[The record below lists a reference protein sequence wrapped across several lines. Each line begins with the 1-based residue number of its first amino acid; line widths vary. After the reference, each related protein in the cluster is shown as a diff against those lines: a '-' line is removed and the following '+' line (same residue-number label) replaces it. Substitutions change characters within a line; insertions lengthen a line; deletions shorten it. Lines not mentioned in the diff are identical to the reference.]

1 MTIDETYLVLFAALG
16 TADKLFL
23 AWIAVS
29 LIASAPIL
37 FFNDRLNRAM
47 GNWLLIL
54 YLLFSLVVADRWGVV
69 LTKVIDLLGTLRE
82 QDESFPFP
90 QISLLLGLA
99 SIAISFIGSVVAAR
113 LILVRHSKVRVI

>member
-1 MTIDETYLVLFAALG
+1 MTIAETYLVHFATLG

-29 LIASAPIL
+29 LIASASVL
-37 FFNDRLNRAM
+37 FFNDRLTRVM
-47 GNWLLIL
+47 SNWLLIL

-69 LTKVIDLLGTLRE
+69 LTKVIYLLGTLRE
-82 QDESFPFP
+82 QGESSPSP

-99 SIAISFIGSVVAAR
+99 SIAISFIGSVVTAR

>member
-1 MTIDETYLVLFAALG
+1 MTIAETYLVHFATLG

-99 SIAISFIGSVVAAR
+99 SIAILFIGSVVTAR
-113 LILVRHSKVRVI
+113 LVLVRHGKVRVI